1 MWVVCISQQDDK
13 AQQHIIDQLLDDLSL
28 SLLDTISR
36 WSWNDHQPA
45 VMGGFAIYLVRLLT
59 VFDFNQNRNNVFPFR
74 YMLASIREYKH
85 ENKSKMIIGKIKW
98 KIKQ

>member
-1 MWVVCISQQDDK
+1 
-13 AQQHIIDQLLDDLSL
+13 
-28 SLLDTISR
+28 
-36 WSWNDHQPA
+36 
-45 VMGGFAIYLVRLLT
+45 MGGFAIYLVRLLT